1 MKNKVAIH
9 GKPFGAE
16 EKSKL
21 EDFFNKLATCSFL
34 PLLSEEFYRICSDAS
49 ISNLDKV
56 QVYQSKTELEE
67 VQYAFSFGG
76 DGTLLDLLTHVAE
89 LEIPIIGVNMGRLGF
104 LATTSLDSINQAVE
118 SLRDRNYEIDN
129 RIMVQMESDQNL
141 FNGENFALND
151 FAILKRDTSSMI
163 KVKVMIEGVY
173 LNTYWSDG
181 IIISTPTGSTGYS
194 LSCGGPLVLPQSNNF
209 VITPVSP
216 HNLNARPL
224 IVSDHS
230 EISFEIEARSD
241 NVLVSLDSRSIV
253 VPADV
258 QIKVKKFN
266 KLGKLVKFKDFNQ
279 FETMRNKLNW
289 GIDYRNWQ

>member
-1 MKNKVAIH
+1 VQVAIH
-9 GKPFGAE
+9 GKPFDEE
-16 EKSKL
+16 EKIKL
-21 EDFFNKLATCSFL
+21 EHFFTRLKACNFT
-34 PLLSEEFYRICSDAS
+34 PLLSEEFHTICVEAKLEKAHTMS
-49 ISNLDKV
+49 
-56 QVYQSKTELEE
+56 VYQSKEALEG
-67 VQYAFSFGG
+67 VKYAFSFGG

-89 LEIPIIGVNMGRLGF
+89 LEIPIIGINMGRLGF
-104 LATTSLDSINQAVE
+104 LATTSLENIAEAVDSICKN
-118 SLRDRNYEIDN
+118 NFEIDN
-129 RIMVQMESDQNL
+129 RILLQMDSDQNL

-151 FAILKRDTSSMI
+151 FALLKRDTSSMI
-163 KVKVMIEGVY
+163 RVKVLVDGVY
-173 LNTYWSDG
+173 LNTYWADG

-241 NVLVSLDSRSIV
+241 NVLVSLDSRSMV
-253 VPADV
+253 VPANV

-266 KLGKLVKFKDFNQ
+266 KSAKLIKFRDYNQ

-289 GIDYRNWQ
+289 GIDYRN

>member
-1 MKNKVAIH
+1 MQVAIH
-9 GKPFGAE
+9 GKPFDEE
-16 EKSKL
+16 EKLKL
-21 EDFFNKLATCSFL
+21 EHFFTKFKACNFT
-34 PLLSEEFYRICSDAS
+34 PLLSEEFHTLCVEAKLEKAHKMS
-49 ISNLDKV
+49 
-56 QVYQSKTELEE
+56 VYQSKEALKG
-67 VQYAFSFGG
+67 VKYAFSFGG

-89 LEIPIIGVNMGRLGF
+89 LEIPIIGINMGRLGF
-104 LATTSLDSINQAVE
+104 LATTSLENIAEAVDSICKN
-118 SLRDRNYEIDN
+118 DFEIDN
-129 RIMVQMESDQNL
+129 RILLQMDSDQNL
-141 FNGENFALND
+141 FNGESFALND
-151 FAILKRDTSSMI
+151 FALLKRDTSSMI
-163 KVKVMIEGVY
+163 RVKVLVDGVY
-173 LNTYWSDG
+173 LNTYWADG

-241 NVLVSLDSRSIV
+241 NVLVSLDSRSMV
-253 VPADV
+253 VPANV

-266 KLGKLVKFKDFNQ
+266 KSAKLIKFKDYNQ

-289 GIDYRNWQ
+289 GIDYRN